1 MIEITEVYVGAIYV
15 EGSEGETIYRGN
27 YRVGKDVKGNPIY
40 ESRATVEHVLGA
52 VPSLVDMCKAV
63 VEGLEAATGK
73 KVTFR
78 ILHFSKDGVEEVD
91 VNKFDEMVWYGHLP
105 MKSY

>member
-1 MIEITEVYVGAIYV
+1 MIKITEVYVGAIYV

-27 YRVGKDVKGNPIY
+27 YRVGRDVKGNPIY
-40 ESRATVEHVLGA
+40 ESRATVEHALGA

-63 VEGLEAATGK
+63 VEGLEATGK

-78 ILHFSKDGVEEVD
+78 ILHFSEDGVEEMD
-91 VNKFDEMVWYGHLP
+91 VNDFNDMVWYGHMP
-105 MKSY
+105 VRTF